1 MRIISALVCRSTL
14 LFPLPQFLCTR
25 HHSTIKLFV
34 AGLSYDANEL
44 ILIDAFRQH
53 SEIIEGEGNVCFTSR
68 HGLLASLYS
77 QL

>member
-14 LFPLPQFLCTR
+14 LFPLPQFLCTC
-25 HHSTIKLFV
+25 HHSTTKLFV

-53 SEIIEGEGNVCFTSR
+53 SEIIEGSHNFFQTQNITTRES
-68 HGLLASLYS
+68 SLIS
-77 QL
+77 